1 MDVRVLGYFQRE
13 IHVRRAPF
21 ETRWHYA
28 DDLVRLVNKLD
39 GAADDFGVAH
49 EIALPELIRQH
60 HHRLRLLPRRRVGRN
75 QPAPHQRANAPVIG
89 RIRGNVHGLNIFGEI
104 AIGGG
109 EIPPVHGG
117 DVFERLGLAKLINL
131 RAVQARILVTAGF
144 IHQPNLH
151 NALGAG
157 VREWID
163 QDGVDDAEDGAGSAN
178 PERQREDCGQR
189 EAGALAEF
197 AEGVAEIGEQGLHEH
212 LAWRS
217 WRPFIDTWFDEKSS
231 MMVRSKK
238 KRKEKSGARRCRA
251 RTGKRLEAE
260 DQAGRGARLILRSGV
275 EMGEEIVDLDGA
287 DGEEGENFEV
297 DADAERRGEGVL
309 RGTADEY
316 RSRAGVDGFVRAADE
331 KMREGR
337 NRSGET
343 KLRAEEIGFQVRVRA
358 LERAG
363 GVAEIGGER
372 ERAEDLQG
380 AADFPT
386 VEIER
391 DLVGRG
397 RAARDRAERGG
408 LREGDGSAHERIA
421 AEQLDALRVRR
432 RSEQEYGENESAD

>member
-39 GAADDFGVAH
+39 GAADDVRVAH

-117 DVFERLGLAKLINL
+117 DIFERLGLAKLINL
-131 RAVQARILVTAGF
+131 RAVQARVPVTAGF

-151 NALGAG
+151 NALGPG
-157 VREWID
+157 VRKWID
-163 QDGVDDAEDGAGSAN
+163 EDGVDDAEDGAGGAYAES
-178 PERQREDCGQR
+178 EGEDGGQR

-217 WRPFIDTWFDEKSS
+217 WRPFIDTRFDEKSS

-238 KRKEKSGARRCRA
+238 KRKEKRR
-251 RTGKRLEAE
+251 
-260 DQAGRGARLILRSGV
+260 
-275 EMGEEIVDLDGA
+275 
-287 DGEEGENFEV
+287 
-297 DADAERRGEGVL
+297 
-309 RGTADEY
+309 
-316 RSRAGVDGFVRAADE
+316 
-331 KMREGR
+331 
-337 NRSGET
+337 
-343 KLRAEEIGFQVRVRA
+343 
-358 LERAG
+358 
-363 GVAEIGGER
+363 
-372 ERAEDLQG
+372 
-380 AADFPT
+380 
-386 VEIER
+386 
-391 DLVGRG
+391 
-397 RAARDRAERGG
+397 
-408 LREGDGSAHERIA
+408 
-421 AEQLDALRVRR
+421 
-432 RSEQEYGENESAD
+432 

>member
-39 GAADDFGVAH
+39 SAADDFGVAH

-60 HHRLRLLPRRRVGRN
+60 HHRLRLLPRRCVGGD
-75 QPAPHQRANAPVIG
+75 QPAAELRANAPVIG

-151 NALGAG
+151 NAVGPG
-157 VREWID
+157 VRKGVDE
-163 QDGVDDAEDGAGSAN
+163 DGVNDAEDGARGAYAES
-178 PERQREDCGQR
+178 EREDGGQG

-197 AEGVAEIGEQGLHEH
+197 AEGVAEVGEQRLHKH
-212 LAWRS
+212 LARRS
-217 WRPFIDTWFDEKSS
+217 CWPSIDTWFDEKSS
-231 MMVRSKK
+231 MVVRSRK
-238 KRKEKSGARRCRA
+238 KREEPATRPGARRCRSRA
-251 RTGKRLEAE
+251 AKKLEM
-260 DQAGRGARLILRSGV
+260 DDDAGRGARLILRSGV
-275 EMGEEIVDLDGA
+275 EMGEEIVDLDGT
-287 DGEEGENFEV
+287 DGEERENFEV
-297 DADAERRGEGVL
+297 DAHAESGGEGVL
-309 RGTADEY
+309 RGTAGEY

-337 NRSGET
+337 NRSVEA
-343 KLRAEEIGFQVRVRA
+343 KLRAEEISF
-358 LERAG
+358 
-363 GVAEIGGER
+363 
-372 ERAEDLQG
+372 
-380 AADFPT
+380 
-386 VEIER
+386 
-391 DLVGRG
+391 
-397 RAARDRAERGG
+397 
-408 LREGDGSAHERIA
+408 
-421 AEQLDALRVRR
+421 
-432 RSEQEYGENESAD
+432 